1 MLAALM
7 LAGAACDEGR
17 PNGSPC
23 IKDRDCESGV
33 CRSSTCIAPPIN
45 TPAQSSTIV
54 SASSAGGGG
63 GRAWAAV
70 AWAAVAWAAV
80 AELEEA
86 QEEPAAPAARRRARP
101 VRLEPAA
108 PAVEAGVDETTVLLT
123 VAYDGRP
130 YSGYAAQPGVPTVAG
145 ALLEA
150 LRQLDPSIERL
161 RAVSRTD
168 AGVHAR
174 DQRVAFDSARELPMR
189 AWVLAVTRHL
199 PESVTV
205 RAAALV
211 PRGYDPRAHVLHKR
225 YRYLLDGG
233 VVRDPLMAG
242 RVWRVEGIDTTEATT
257 RMQGELDAAVGKHDF
272 AAFASARDT
281 RPNTER
287 TIMRANVAPLGEHVA
302 IDITGDGF
310 LHNMVRILVGTA
322 VDVARNRLE
331 PGAVARALSSRDRR
345 DAGITAPPDGL
356 YLEEVTLDSDSFEAR
371 WPDP

>member
-1 MLAALM
+1 VRLEAEPEEQVATAALV
-7 LAGAACDEGR
+7 DR
-17 PNGSPC
+17 P
-23 IKDRDCESGV
+23 
-33 CRSSTCIAPPIN
+33 
-45 TPAQSSTIV
+45 
-54 SASSAGGGG
+54 
-63 GRAWAAV
+63 AAV
-70 AWAAVAWAAV
+70 
-80 AELEEA
+80 
-86 QEEPAAPAARRRARP
+86 P
-101 VRLEPAA
+101 VRLGPAG
-108 PAVEAGVDETTVLLT
+108 PAVEVPVDTTVLLT

-145 ALLEA
+145 VLLDALHE
-150 LRQLDPSIERL
+150 LDPSIDRL

-174 DQRVAFDSARELPMR
+174 DQRVAFDTARELPMR

-205 RAAALV
+205 RGAALV
-211 PRGYDPRAHVLHKR
+211 PRGYDPRAHVRHKR

-242 RVWRVEGIDTTEATT
+242 RVWRVEGIDTAESAA
-257 RMQGELDAAVGKHDF
+257 RMQSELDAALGRHDF

-287 TIMRANVAPLGEHVA
+287 TIIAATAARMDEQRVA

-331 PGAVARALSSRDRR
+331 PGAVARALTSRDRR

-356 YLEEVTLDSDSFEAR
+356 YLEEVLLDSEAFEDR
-371 WPDP
+371 WPDR